1 MSAVAYIYDGS
12 LEGLLT
18 AIFRAYEQHEQ
29 PEDIVRFEYAQL
41 RLDQEVHEIETD
53 LHCAA
58 RVRRGIVRACGQAVF
73 EAVLT
78 TSLSDDRQAAN
89 SIYRFVRYALA
100 QNAAG
105 SCAGCQRKARCG
117 GVCTQSG
124 GAAGNRA
131 LSAIAHPD
139 VSGFHQLNRAVY
151 NERHRIMQFLR
162 FEHLQ
167 GDVWFA
173 RCNPNAS
180 VVPLVMDWFS
190 ARFNTQNFMI
200 YDEVHKLAGVYEGA
214 TPAAAA
220 PFVPLAAP
228 AALAPSVAG
237 ASFIEGVGG
246 REVSGEARRPRNK
259 SAQSASW
266 YLVKTD
272 TLQVP
277 APAAEEAQMQAAW
290 KSFYDHVAVEARY
303 NPELRQQ
310 FMPQRLWRNITE
322 LT

>member
-1 MSAVAYIYDGS
+1 MSGVAYIYDGS

-29 PEDIVRFEYAQL
+29 PEDILRFEYAQL

-53 LHCAA
+53 LHRAA

-100 QNAAG
+100 QNVAG
-105 SCAGCQRKARCG
+105 SCAGCRRKAGCG
-117 GVCTQSG
+117 GVCAQGG

-139 VSGFHQLNRAVY
+139 VSGFHQINRAVY

-214 TPAAAA
+214 ASATAATIA
-220 PFVPLAAP
+220 PLVAPAAP
-228 AALAPSVAG
+228 ATLAPSVA
-237 ASFIEGVGG
+237 GG

-259 SAQSASW
+259 SAPSTSW

-310 FMPQRLWRNITE
+310 FMPQRLWKNIVE